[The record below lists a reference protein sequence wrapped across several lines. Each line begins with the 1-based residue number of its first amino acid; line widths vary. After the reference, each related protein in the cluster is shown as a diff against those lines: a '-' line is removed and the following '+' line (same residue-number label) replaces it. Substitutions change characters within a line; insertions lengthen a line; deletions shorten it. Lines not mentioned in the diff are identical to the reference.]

1 MAEKYRYLTCLRKYG
16 YWKLQFPAFSNEK
29 PMNFHFS
36 NYGGEDGA
44 LKAAISYR
52 DTFLKSIGLHKGFLY
67 GYIKNNREYANNL
80 CFHRYGNRIIG
91 SWMAGEGD
99 NRKQRKISRSFGEI
113 RTEEQ
118 AFALVVEAIYKAVK
132 YRAGKD

>member
-52 DTFLKSIGLHKGFLY
+52 DIFLKSIGLHESVLY
-67 GYIKNNREYANNL
+67 GYIKNNRKYANNL
-80 CFHRYGNRIIG
+80 CIHKHENRIIG
-91 SWMAGEGD
+91 SWMAGEGA
-99 NRKQRKISRSFGEI
+99 NRKQRKISRSFGAI
-113 RTEEQ
+113 RTEAE
-118 AFALVVEAIYKAVK
+118 AIALVIEAIENAFKNEEIL
-132 YRAGKD
+132 